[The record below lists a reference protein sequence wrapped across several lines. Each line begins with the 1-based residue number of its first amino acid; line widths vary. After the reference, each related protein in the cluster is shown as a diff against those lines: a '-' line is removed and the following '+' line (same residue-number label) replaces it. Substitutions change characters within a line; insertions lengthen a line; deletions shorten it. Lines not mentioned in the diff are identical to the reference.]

1 MNTASEQAA
10 GSTTNTTARPDGTAP
25 LRRPA
30 DDRMIAGVAAGAAR
44 AFGVDPLIVRIGF
57 VVLTLFGAVGV
68 VLYLAGW
75 VLIPD
80 ERSGR
85 SLAAD
90 LFDFAAAHHS

>member
-1 MNTASEQAA
+1 
-10 GSTTNTTARPDGTAP
+10 
-25 LRRPA
+25 
-30 DDRMIAGVAAGAAR
+30 MIAGVAAGAAR
-44 AFGVDPLIVRIGF
+44 AFGVDPLIARIAF

-80 ERSGR
+80 ERTGR

-90 LFDFAAAHHS
+90 LLEFAAAHHS